1 MFEQLIDLLIQLWD
15 KASPG
20 FIVDAYQDAGVL
32 RFGRYNRTCAP
43 GFHWKIPFVE
53 KAIEVTTCLTTMRL
67 PPQTLTT
74 ADGKVVVVTA
84 IVRFRVRDVK
94 PFITDIFD
102 QHDALG
108 DVTMGAI
115 RGAVREHTLEELVAN
130 PPEDKIATK
139 VRRTVSKYGFDVDAV
154 TFSDL
159 AQVRS
164 FRLITAH
171 PANLDN

>member
-1 MFEQLIDLLIQLWD
+1 MFERLIDLIIQLWD

-53 KAIEVTTCLTTMRL
+53 KAIEITTCLTTMRL

-84 IVRFRVRDVK
+84 IVRYRVRDVK

-102 QHDALG
+102 QQDALA
-108 DVTMGAI
+108 DVAMGAI
-115 RGAVREHTLEELVAN
+115 RAAVREHAHEELVAN

-139 VRRTVSKYGFDVDAV
+139 VRRTVNKYGFEIEAV
-154 TFSDL
+154 TFADL

-164 FRLITAH
+164 FRLISAL
-171 PANLDN
+171 PLDINN